1 METAYRV
8 SPTPKALS
16 IQRLYFG
23 ANIIHGFGVMLCGP
37 IFRNDG
43 DEDDNEYSNQH
54 DHVGNDDINIII
66 IIIMMKIMIMM
77 MTTEIIKM
85 TMKMMS

>member
-37 IFRNDG
+37 IFYWGCYLFSTPSKTLENP
-43 DEDDNEYSNQH
+43 
-54 DHVGNDDINIII
+54 
-66 IIIMMKIMIMM
+66 
-77 MTTEIIKM
+77 
-85 TMKMMS
+85 